1 MPNPF
6 ATPFYFPRI
15 EKQQLTFESHAHTLA
30 LPHLGSLNEMKIFG
44 ITRRRVFF
52 AAVFCAHL
60 VAPLLTRA
68 EVTGIKW
75 AKQYDG
81 TNYPSIFGTA
91 DSFDQGRAIT
101 VDSAGNALVAA
112 RSNGFHVSKYSGI
125 DGALLWEQRI
135 GTGSNYS
142 DAALAIA
149 ADAKGDVVATGVLG
163 TDFYT
168 AKYAGSDGHLLWQ
181 QRYNGIGNDSDG
193 ATNLA
198 LDPEGNVIVTGHTI
212 AFGKAKEYRTFFG
225 DIIYVPAP
233 PDIYT
238 AKYDGAN
245 GHLLWEQRYDGPAQE
260 SDYPADL
267 GVDPHGNVFMTGY
280 SSTRLRPDGL
290 TDVDIYTVKY
300 AGPTGKLLWEKRAD
314 GGGYDYPTGLVVDRF
329 GNVVVNGSLG
339 AAQTVE
345 ASYTVKYSGSGRVLW
360 ERKGTSGSIV
370 TLGPIAADSEGD
382 IAVAGSYS
390 YAAPEGNY
398 AQGLYTAKFA
408 GNNGRLL
415 WEQKNPG
422 SSGGQLAGAGEVKF
436 NLAGNVV
443 IGGAA
448 AISTNP
454 YKWRLYAA
462 EYSGADGK
470 IRWEKLF
477 SVIGPQYEE
486 TFGGLALDAEG
497 SAFLTGTLYPR
508 PTGDDIDMFVVKLA
522 PTGQLLN
529 VSSRLQVGTGE
540 NVAIAGIIV
549 VGPENAPKNVL
560 IRGLGPSLAE
570 AGIPGA
576 LHDPV
581 LELRMANGTSVR
593 NNDWKENQRREIEAT
608 GLAPSKDS
616 ESAIVATLP
625 AGAHTVVLRGN
636 NGGAGIGLVE
646 LYDLDKSG
654 LTNLANISTRGQ
666 VGTGDNVMI
675 SGFIAG
681 GPQSTKI
688 LVRALGP
695 SLTALGVSGALPD
708 PTLELHDQN
717 GTAFGNDDW
726 RSTQEAEIAATGAAP
741 GNNKESAILAILAP
755 GPYTAVLRGAQGTTG
770 VAIIEAYNLQ

>member
-1 MPNPF
+1 MF
-6 ATPFYFPRI
+6 RI
-15 EKQQLTFESHAHTLA
+15 TGKRLFFGA
-30 LPHLGSLNEMKIFG
+30 LLC
-44 ITRRRVFF
+44 T
-52 AAVFCAHL
+52 HL
-60 VAPLLTRA
+60 VAPLLVRA
-68 EVTGIKW
+68 EVAGINW

-81 TNYPSIFGTA
+81 TDYATPYKPA

-101 VDSAGNALVAA
+101 VDSAGSVLVAA
-112 RSNGFHVSKYSGI
+112 QSNGFHVSKYSGTS
-125 DGALLWEQRI
+125 GALLWEQRI
-135 GTGSNYS
+135 GTGITYS
-142 DAALAIA
+142 DVALAIA
-149 ADAKGDVVATGVLG
+149 ADAKGDVIAAGVLG
-163 TDFYT
+163 GDFYT
-168 AKYAGSDGHLLWQ
+168 AKYAGSDGRLLWQ

-193 ATNLA
+193 AIALA
-198 LDPEGNVIVTGHTI
+198 LDPDGNVVVTGHTI
-212 AFGKAKEYRTFFG
+212 AFGKAREYRTFFG

-267 GVDPHGNVFMTGY
+267 GLDPQGNVIMTGY

-300 AGPTGKLLWEKRAD
+300 AGPTGELLWEKRAD

-339 AAQTVE
+339 DGQSVA

-370 TLGPIAADSEGD
+370 TLGPIAANSEGD
-382 IAVAGSYS
+382 IAVTGSYLHT
-390 YAAPEGNY
+390 APDGNY
-398 AQGLYTAKFA
+398 AQGFYTAKFA
-408 GNNGRLL
+408 GNDGRIL
-415 WEQKNPG
+415 WEQKYPG
-422 SSGGQLAGAGEVKF
+422 PRDGQLAGAGEVKF

-448 AISTNP
+448 AISTQP

-462 EYSGADGK
+462 EFSGGDGK
-470 IRWEKLF
+470 TRWEKLF
-477 SVIGPQYEE
+477 SVIGPHFEE
-486 TFGGLALDAEG
+486 TFQGLALDAEG
-497 SAFLTGTLYPR
+497 SAFLTGALYPR
-508 PTGDDIDMFVVKLA
+508 PTGDDIDMFVVKLS

-529 VSSRLQVGTGE
+529 VSTRLQVGTDE
-540 NVAIAGIIV
+540 KVAIAGIIV
-549 VGPENAPKNVL
+549 AGLENAPKNVL
-560 IRGLGPSLAE
+560 IRGLGPSLTD
-570 AGIPGA
+570 AGIPGI
-576 LHDPV
+576 LQDPA
-581 LELRMANGTSVR
+581 LELRLANGTTVR
-593 NNDWKENQRREIEAT
+593 NNDWKEDQRTEIEAT
-608 GLAPSKDS
+608 GMAPSKDS

-625 AGAHTVVLRGN
+625 PGAHTVILWGN
-636 NGGAGIGLVE
+636 NGSAGVGLVE
-646 LYDLDKSG
+646 LFDLDQSG

-681 GPQSTKI
+681 GTQSAKM

-695 SLTALGVSGALPD
+695 SLTALGVSGALQD

-717 GTAFGNDDW
+717 GTALGNDDW
-726 RSTQEAEIAATGAAP
+726 RSTQEAEIMATGAAP
-741 GNNKESAILAILAP
+741 GNNKESAILATLAP
-755 GPYTAVLRGAQGTTG
+755 GSYTAVVRGAQGTTG
-770 VAIIEAYNLQ
+770 VALIEAYNLQ